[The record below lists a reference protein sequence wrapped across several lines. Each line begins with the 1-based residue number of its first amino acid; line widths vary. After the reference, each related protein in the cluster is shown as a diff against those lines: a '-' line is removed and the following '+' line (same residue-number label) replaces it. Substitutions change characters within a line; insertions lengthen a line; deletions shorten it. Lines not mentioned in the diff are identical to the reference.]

1 MKAFWTLLSDD
12 RGVVL
17 GISLLILAL
26 LLGAGVGAIVSTQ
39 TDLRT
44 SGNLKSATQA
54 FYIAEAG
61 VQHARLKLQ
70 NSHSASFDY
79 IFTAANGTE
88 VVSAN
93 FAGGT
98 YTVTRQGSAG
108 NPSRIKVLSV
118 GTAPN
123 NASGQVEVWFRKAAG
138 IPLKAIV
145 ANGDLRISGSPSIM
159 GTRGGAHTNDDMQIS
174 GHPGVQIA
182 HGLTAS
188 NRPGGG
194 GSLPEGMDI
203 SGDPCIGSS
212 GCSLPPGLRPEANVL
227 DTAEKK
233 DAYEAAHSSML
244 EEMIPR
250 INPAD
255 YASKVA
261 AMASEGNHYVLHDD
275 GTVTVGG
282 ACGANGLCTGGSS
295 VGVPTGWSFSDR
307 TWSVSGNSVA
317 SGVFYSEVKVDIS
330 GSPGT
335 SLSPWQATIVARDDI
350 KISGSPHMKPY
361 PTMSDALKNHLLV
374 TGNDLDI
381 SGSIHAHYVG
391 GAILVHQQFKVGAG
405 SSASINGF
413 IIAGDGQP
421 AWSEDPFTNSNV
433 GVTVNEISGN
443 LTITFNADFDCLG
456 PGCLPATIK
465 LVTWREVF

>member
-1 MKAFWTLLSDD
+1 MKALKILLEDD

-26 LLGAGVGAIVSTQ
+26 LLGAGVGAMVSTQ

-70 NSHSASFDY
+70 DSRSASFDY

-88 VVSAN
+88 IVSNRN
-93 FAGGT
+93 FAGGA
-98 YTVTRQGSAG
+98 YAVTRQGSSS

-123 NASGQVEVWFRKAAG
+123 NARGQIEVWFIKGAG

-145 ANGDLRISGSPSIM
+145 TNGDLKISGSPSIM

-174 GHPGVQIA
+174 GHPGMQIA
-182 HGLTAS
+182 DGLTAS
-188 NRPGGG
+188 NKAGGG

-203 SGDPCIGSS
+203 SGDPCIGGP

-227 DTAEKK
+227 DTTQEK
-233 DAYEAAHSSML
+233 DAYEATHNSAPL
-244 EEMIPR
+244 EAIPKV
-250 INPAD
+250 NPAD

-261 AMASEGNHYVLHDD
+261 AMGAAGNHYILHDD

-282 ACGANGLCTGGSS
+282 ECAANGFCTGGIS
-295 VGVPTGWSFSDR
+295 VPAPAGWSFSGGS
-307 TWSVSGNSVA
+307 WSLSGSSAAN
-317 SGVFYSEVKVDIS
+317 GVFYSEAKVDIS
-330 GSPGT
+330 GSPG
-335 SLSPWQATIVARDDI
+335 SSPSPWQATIVARDDI
-350 KISGSPHMKPY
+350 KISGSPHIKPY
-361 PTMSDALKNHLLV
+361 PTTSDDLKNHLLV

-381 SGSIHAHYVG
+381 SGSIHASYAG
-391 GAILVHQQFKVGAG
+391 GAILVHQQFKISGNPT
-405 SSASINGF
+405 INGF

-421 AWSEDPFTNSNV
+421 TWSEDPFTSSHV
-433 GVTVNEISGN
+433 GVSVNEISGN
-443 LTITFNADFDCLG
+443 LTISYNADFDCLG
-456 PGCLPATIK
+456 PGCLPATVK